1 MPQSLAQIYLHIIFS
16 TKDRRPFL
24 QNEDLRSA
32 LHSYLAGA
40 CNNLE
45 CPAIEVG
52 GVEDHV
58 HVLCRLGRMLT
69 IADMLR
75 ELKKESSKWVK
86 ERSSDLQVFSWQKG
100 YGAFSVSPS
109 HVGPLRTYIATQA
122 EHHRRESFQ
131 DEFRQ
136 LLRKYGVVFDE
147 RYVWD

>member
-24 QNEDLRSA
+24 QDADLRSA
-32 LHSYLAGA
+32 LHAYLAGA

-58 HVLCRLGRMLT
+58 HVLCRLGRVLT
-69 IADMLR
+69 IADLLR

-86 ERSSDLQVFSWQKG
+86 DRSSDLQAFSWQTG

-109 HVGPLRTYIATQA
+109 HVEPLRTYIATQA
-122 EHHRRESFQ
+122 EHHRRETFQ
-131 DEFRQ
+131 DEFRR
-136 LLRKYGVVFDE
+136 LLRKYGVEYDE